1 MRFISVVAGIFL
13 FACAP
18 AAWGCAV
25 SATAVNFGGGYDSY
39 TQLDATGS
47 IIVTCANGLT
57 YTVRIDAGANS
68 GGGFIPRKARLAG
81 GVNEASYNLYID
93 PARTQVWGDGTQNT
107 FVRTGGGI
115 GTAEILTVY
124 GRLPS
129 GQNLASGYYSDALI
143 VTVEW

>member
-25 SATAVNFGGGYDSY
+25 SATAVNFGGGYDPY

-47 IIVTCANGLT
+47 VIATCATGLT
-57 YTVRIDAGANS
+57 YVVRIDAGANS
-68 GGGFIPRKARLAG
+68 GGKFIPRKARIAG
-81 GVNEASYNLYID
+81 GANTASYNLYTD
-93 PARTQVWGDGTQNT
+93 SARTQVWGDGTNST
-107 FVRTGGGI
+107 LIRTGT
-115 GTAEILTVY
+115 GTGSAQKLIVY

-129 GQNLASGYYSDALI
+129 GQNLVVGSYSDALI